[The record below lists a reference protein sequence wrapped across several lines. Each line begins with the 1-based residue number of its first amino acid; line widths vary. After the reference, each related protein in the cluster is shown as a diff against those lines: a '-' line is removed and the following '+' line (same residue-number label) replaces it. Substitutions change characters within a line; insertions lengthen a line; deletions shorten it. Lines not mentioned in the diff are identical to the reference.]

1 MARLTMARR
10 PRAETGAS
18 RSREAAHFQIKEG
31 TNMEHTQEVRAPAYA
46 GGTAPHAQRLCD
58 YRARLGNLMGQMA
71 GMGLS
76 TAEAQM
82 LSNQLGGNRSPAA
95 QP

>member
-1 MARLTMARR
+1 
-10 PRAETGAS
+10 
-18 RSREAAHFQIKEG
+18 
-31 TNMEHTQEVRAPAYA
+31 MEHTQEVTLWLTQAELLLTHSA
-46 GGTAPHAQRLCD
+46 LCD

-82 LSNQLGGNRSPAA
+82 LSNQLGAIAA
-95 QP
+95 RLRNLMND